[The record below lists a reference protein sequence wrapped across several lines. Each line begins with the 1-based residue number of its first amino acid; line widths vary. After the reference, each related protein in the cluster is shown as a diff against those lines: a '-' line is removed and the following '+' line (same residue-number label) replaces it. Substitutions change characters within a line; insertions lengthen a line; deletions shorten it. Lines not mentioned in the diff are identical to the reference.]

1 MSKSLPVLALFL
13 TLMGGV
19 FIVIG
24 LATPNW
30 ITRNSGQFHQGL
42 WKYCANNNPCLKLE
56 RGPDFA
62 GWLQAVRVLDILG
75 FLNLLVGLILL
86 VNYVRQDEGPQSL
99 YRIRNIIA
107 FCVVSFCFTMSGI
120 LLYAAKKNQGF
131 FGGRYDPNEYDFGW
145 SFSLTAVGGVLM
157 FGNAVILAI
166 QLRKNTKLGTYESI

>member
-56 RGPDFA
+56 RGP
-62 GWLQAVRVLDILG
+62 V
-75 FLNLLVGLILL
+75 
-86 VNYVRQDEGPQSL
+86 
-99 YRIRNIIA
+99 
-107 FCVVSFCFTMSGI
+107 CFTMSGI

-166 QLRKNTKLGTYESI
+166 QLRKNTKLGTGLCL